1 MTVAAIL
8 TLLVVAV
15 YFVGHVNRHSSI
27 TGMKLEM
34 VLLESTYMAFEMRRR
49 SEDFQPELVNRSN
62 TSWKRIEKSIRLRL
76 VESLTAFK

>member
-1 MTVAAIL
+1 M
-8 TLLVVAV
+8 
-15 YFVGHVNRHSSI
+15 
-27 TGMKLEM
+27 
-34 VLLESTYMAFEMRRR
+34 YMAFEMKRR